1 MIVAMNI
8 RQRLTGFWDR
18 VVRSARRVSS
28 VATAPFRRAPQ
39 RDPLT
44 LSTVFR
50 GVQILQTAISGLP
63 VKQLRRGL
71 EVDQERI
78 VARPDPNEW
87 RADFISE
94 TVMALALNGNAFWLK
109 LRDLDGNVIGLR
121 NLPPNLVTVSDRRG
135 DPANPDKVYGY
146 MGRDYS
152 ADDVLHLRFLK
163 VPGRLRG
170 LGPIQ
175 AAADEIE
182 SAIDAKDYKAN
193 FFNDGTHPTGIIST
207 DKPLDGKAS
216 QQLKD
221 DFKKNLDDVKVLP
234 FGLKYTQL
242 MLSPRDMQFLET
254 QQFDTTQIARLLGIP
269 ASLMMA
275 AVEGSNLTYSNI
287 EQEWIQFSDFTLEAY
302 AQPIE
307 LALGEVIPRGN
318 TVKLDWDSMR
328 RSDTKTKA
336 ETYQILINAGVL
348 TVNEARAM
356 EGREPL
362 AIEPAADGQKGAN
375 DAQA

>member
-1 MIVAMNI
+1 MIVAMDI
-8 RQRLTGFWDR
+8 KQRFTRAWAAFR
-18 VVRSARRVSS
+18 RSAQRATS
-28 VATAPFRRAPQ
+28 VATAPFRRRPG

-63 VKQLRRGL
+63 VRQLRDGL
-71 EVDQERI
+71 EVAQDRI
-78 VARPDPNEW
+78 IARPDPNTW

-94 TVMALALNGNAFWLK
+94 TVMSLAFNGNAFWLK
-109 LRDLDGNVIGLR
+109 LTDPDGRVIGLR
-121 NLPPNLVTVSDRRG
+121 NLPPELVTVTDRRG
-135 DPANPDKVYGY
+135 DPANPDKVYSY
-146 MGRDYS
+146 MGREYDS
-152 ADDVLHLRFLK
+152 GRVQHLRLLK

-175 AAADEIE
+175 AARDEIE

-207 DKPLDGKAS
+207 TEPLEYEQS
-216 QQLKD
+216 EQLKA
-221 DFKKNLDDVKVLP
+221 DFKKNVDDIKVLP

-242 MLSPRDMQFLET
+242 MLSPKDMQFLET

-275 AVEGSNLTYSNI
+275 AVSGSNLTYSNI

-307 LALGEVIPRGN
+307 LALSDVVARGN
-318 TVKLDWDSMR
+318 TVELDWDSMR

-336 ETYQILINAGVL
+336 ETYEILIRAGIL
-348 TVNEARAM
+348 TPDEARM
-356 EGREPL
+356 DLGRKPLGITQQKEEPN
-362 AIEPAADGQKGAN
+362 ATA
-375 DAQA
+375 